1 MSSSKIKEN
10 HNRGKLKKM
19 KKKKKIPKPN
29 KNEIKALQV
38 KRRENKEYKTRK

>member
-1 MSSSKIKEN
+1 MGSSKIKEN

-19 KKKKKIPKPN
+19 KKKKIPKPN